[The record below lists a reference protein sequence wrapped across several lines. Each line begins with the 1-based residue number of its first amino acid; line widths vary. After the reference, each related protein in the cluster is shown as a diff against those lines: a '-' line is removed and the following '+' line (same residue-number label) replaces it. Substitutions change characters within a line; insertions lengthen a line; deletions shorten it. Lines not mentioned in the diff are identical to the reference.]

1 MKIVILGG
9 GESGI
14 GAAYLAKS
22 KGMDVFLSDKGKIK
36 DHYKKQLIDFGIE
49 FEEENHDEER
59 ILNADWVVKSPGIP
73 KKADL
78 IQKIIHKKIAFSD
91 RYIKELE
98 NTYNLTFDDA
108 YSILFETHHKEIL
121 LHKKPFSKLKKDIFD
136 DVNIKSS

>member
-1 MKIVILGG
+1 MSNLPQNLGG
-9 GESGI
+9 QFRLELGGQF
-14 GAAYLAKS
+14 APKLMVNLDWKVVVNLT
-22 KGMDVFLSDKGKIK
+22 VFSNKIK
-36 DHYKKQLIDFGIE
+36 DSIDFFGIKE
-49 FEEENHDEER
+49 IYETCHT
-59 ILNADWVVKSPGIP
+59 
-73 KKADL
+73 DL

-98 NTYNLTFDDA
+98 NTYNLSFDDA